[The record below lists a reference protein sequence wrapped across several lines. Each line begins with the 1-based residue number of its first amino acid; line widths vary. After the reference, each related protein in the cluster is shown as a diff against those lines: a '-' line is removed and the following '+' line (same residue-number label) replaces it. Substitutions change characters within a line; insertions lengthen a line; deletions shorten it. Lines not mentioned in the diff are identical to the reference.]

1 MEARLSEKE
10 RELVAIGAS
19 VAAGCIPCTQYHV
32 KAIRGTPAS
41 TEEITRA
48 VDTALCIRAGA
59 KSVMAHVAY
68 EALGL
73 PTQPDS
79 PCCAISTDR
88 VTQLVSIA
96 AAVAANCP
104 VIFQTQIETGRAAG
118 VSDHDIRFAVSLA
131 QMIRA
136 KATEK
141 MDAAAKPTGDDT
153 PAQAASGCGC
163 AP

>member
-1 MEARLSEKE
+1 METRRTEKE
-10 RELVAIGAS
+10 KELVAVGAS
-19 VAAGCIPCTQYHV
+19 VAAGCVPCTQYHV
-32 KAIRGTPAS
+32 KAVRSAGAS
-41 TEEITRA
+41 IEEITHA

-79 PCCAISTDR
+79 PCCALGDDR

-96 AAVAANCP
+96 AAVAVNCP
-104 VIFQTQIETGRAAG
+104 SIFQSQIAAGRAAG
-118 VSDHDIRFAVSLA
+118 VSDHDIRLAVALA

-141 MDAAAKPTGDDT
+141 MDAAAKPTAADT
-153 PAQAASGCGC
+153 PAESPCGCGC
-163 AP
+163 AS

>member
-1 MEARLSEKE
+1 MAR
-10 RELVAIGAS
+10 VA
-19 VAAGCIPCTQYHV
+19 H
-32 KAIRGTPAS
+32 
-41 TEEITRA
+41 
-48 VDTALCIRAGA
+48 
-59 KSVMAHVAY
+59 

-73 PTQPDS
+73 LPQANS
-79 PCCAISTDR
+79 PCCGISNDR
-88 VTQLVSIA
+88 VTQLVAIA

-104 VIFQTQIETGRAAG
+104 VIYQTQIETGHAAG

-153 PAQAASGCGC
+153 PAHATPGCGC